1 MKYKPFLLKLALPL
15 TILLVVL
22 FGGWYIKSQTFTQLM
37 ADLAAQKAG
46 QLLAT
51 DIKIGQIHIESFN
64 SIRIEDVVLYDGK
77 GAPLVQAG
85 SALVHFSPLAIWQ
98 TGSPV
103 KAVDRLTVE
112 SPDVFL
118 AQRPDGTWNYNDI
131 LPEQQKESVDFSG
144 RIDVNNAHVTALI
157 KGKEVTLDDLDATVD
172 FAHYPAL
179 QLKASFKHGDAAFEI
194 SGIAGGKRQAL
205 SLDGE
210 NIDLM
215 KYIDFIPKEMIGD
228 VTINSGVVKKVKA
241 TFMQNDE
248 TDGFKIDGQ
257 AELENGGASF
267 MGKTASNIEALLVF
281 NEKEV
286 QIFSRELVENQ
297 PLTVHGKLHFD
308 TGPMFMNLVAQSLAF
323 DPSNVLEGIP
333 YKGPVSFTANI
344 SGTLD
349 DPEVDGDFN
358 VKSGEVYGYAFQNAK
373 AKIKYSHNVLFVD
386 KLTAEM
392 FGGTIKA
399 KGQLATPTQDYN
411 FNVQAENLDAA
422 ALSEFLPDLEG
433 RISAD
438 VAITGRGLDLAQAQ
452 IYGSGTVS
460 AGSYKGVAFQ
470 GANVSFSKNGS
481 LITIDSLSA
490 SLPGGGALSLNG
502 TVDGD
507 AIEFGFQAVNID
519 LSLLSQVNASADT
532 SGLADFNGRVRG
544 SKDNPEVRVDFSAVN
559 GQLFGQPYHQ
569 LRGSGAGSLNGVYI
583 HDFTMENGGK
593 ITHTASGIVGFSGER
608 RIDLNVETRGARMED
623 LKLLLMPD
631 QPITGNVDNSVHL
644 TGNLNNIEA
653 QGHIHFYEGSY
664 RGVLLTG
671 ADGYYERKNG
681 VTQLNDFNIE
691 SPLIKLRLSGTM
703 DAGENLNFSV
713 KADDIQLEKLQVHLP
728 YPISGTAKFS
738 GQVQGTFDSPIF
750 NGELQAAEMQLN
762 GQKIENAK
770 GVLTYRDSTLGL
782 QNFGFNQNGGTYALD
797 EHLNIQTHAVSGR
810 LQVKN
815 ADINAIL
822 AVANYKNDT
831 ITGRL
836 DGTIDLGGTIENPA
850 ASVQGFIASGTLKGY
865 PLSKIMVDATLNNHV
880 VTLHKFYGEQGQGKL
895 AAEGTIDL
903 NGPINAR
910 MSAQDI
916 DAGLLT
922 HLLDS
927 KVDIKGQLNVDAQF
941 GGTIQNPEADVSI
954 DVEHGG
960 VGNALFDSMTG
971 LMNLKNGTI
980 TVNQLLL
987 KKGPYKATA
996 YGLVPLKAITSK
1008 PWEMPD
1014 DYEQIKLKVS
1024 LDQADLSIL
1033 PMLSEQVDWAI
1044 GPLAGGVT
1052 ITGTLA
1058 HPFIN
1063 GSVKTMNGAMKFK
1076 ALKNPV
1082 QNIQMD
1088 IDFQNE
1094 KMTVNKFN
1102 GNMGGGSYS
1111 LTGSTLI
1118 TGGGFDLYDFNLK
1131 LDKLGVD
1138 CDFYQ
1143 GPISGDFNLT
1153 TGEIFGHKMPKLSGN
1168 LLIEKATITI
1178 PSVPDSQSELP
1189 NMIIDLGLNLGDKV
1203 RLYSSFLYDLSLKGS
1218 AHFNGTTHHPQPSG
1232 EISVIRGT
1240 VSYLK
1245 TVFKVREG
1253 SAYFNQVDSFLPA
1266 VHLEADTRLNRT
1278 KVYLGVDGPADNM
1291 AIKLTSDSDMNQN
1304 EILQLLTLRS
1314 SYQSGASADSSQLSE
1329 LLDVS
1334 LRMSFLSEVDN
1345 IVRNALQVDEFN
1357 IVRDTLSSTEA
1368 SNSSKTDREV
1378 YNVEIGKYLTDKFMI
1393 KYIKGIGYDKNKVG
1407 IQYDLN
1413 DRISLTS
1420 SIATNNEYTVGVE
1433 ARLKF

>member
-1 MKYKPFLLKLALPL
+1 MKYKPFFLKLALPL

-22 FGGWYIKSQTFTQLM
+22 VGGWYIKSQTFTQLM

-46 QLLAT
+46 QILAT
-51 DIKIGQIHIESFN
+51 DIKIGAVHIESFN
-64 SIRIEDVVLYDGK
+64 SIRIDDVVLYDAK
-77 GAPLVQAG
+77 GAPLLQAQT
-85 SALVHFSPLAIWQ
+85 ALVHFSPLAIWQ

-103 KAVDRLTVE
+103 KAVDRVAVD
-112 SPDVFL
+112 SPNVFL

-144 RIDVNNAHVTALI
+144 RIEVENGHVTALV
-157 KGKEVTLDDLDATVD
+157 KGQELSLDDLDAMVD
-172 FAHYPAL
+172 FAHYPSL
-179 QLKASFKHGDAAFEI
+179 QLKASFKHGDAEFEI
-194 SGIAGGKRQAL
+194 SGIAGGNRQAL

-210 NIDLM
+210 NIDLT
-215 KYIDFIPKEMIGD
+215 KYLDFIPKNMLGD
-228 VTINSGVVKKVKA
+228 VTIKSGVIKKVKA
-241 TFMQNDE
+241 TFMQNE
-248 TDGFKIDGQ
+248 TDGLKIDGQ
-257 AELENGGASF
+257 AELENGGAVF
-267 MGKTASNIEALLVF
+267 MGKTASDIEALLVF

-286 QIFSRELVENQ
+286 QIFSRATLEDQ
-297 PLTVHGKLHFD
+297 PITIHGKLRFD
-308 TGPMFMNLVAQSLAF
+308 TGPMFMNLVAQSTAF
-323 DPSNVLEGIP
+323 DPTRILDGIP
-333 YKGPVSFTANI
+333 YQGLVAFTANI

-349 DPEVDGDFN
+349 NPTVEGDFS

-373 AKIKYSHNVLFVD
+373 AKLKYSQNVLFVD
-386 KLTAEM
+386 KLTAEI
-392 FGGTIKA
+392 FGGTIDA
-399 KGQLATPTQDYN
+399 NGQLVTPTLNYN
-411 FNVQAENLDAA
+411 FNVKADNLDAA
-422 ALSEFLPDLEG
+422 AFSGFLPDLEG

-438 VAITGRGLDLAQAQ
+438 VAIAGQGLDLTQAQ
-452 IYGSGTVS
+452 IYGSGTIS
-460 AGSYKGVAFQ
+460 AGSYRSIAFQ

-490 SLPGGGALSLNG
+490 NMLGGGALSLDG
-502 TVDGD
+502 TIDGD
-507 AIEFGFQAVNID
+507 AIELGFQGVNVD
-519 LSLLSQVNASADT
+519 LSLLTQINASADA

-544 SKDNPEVRVDFSAVN
+544 SKENPEVRVDFSAVN
-559 GQLFGQPYHQ
+559 GHLFGQPYHQ

-593 ITHTASGIVGFSGER
+593 ITHTASGIIGFSGER

-623 LKLLLMPD
+623 LKLLLMAD

-644 TGNLNNIEA
+644 TGTLDNIEA

-671 ADGYYERKNG
+671 ADGYYQRKNG
-681 VTQLNDFNIE
+681 ITQLTDFDIE
-691 SPLIKLRLSGTM
+691 SPLIKLKLSGTM
-703 DAGENLNFSV
+703 DSGENLDFSV
-713 KADDIQLEKLQVHLP
+713 KADDIQLEKLQMHLP
-728 YPISGTAKFS
+728 YPISGIAKFS
-738 GQVQGTFDSPIF
+738 GKVQGTFDSPIF
-750 NGELQAAEMQLN
+750 NGALQSDEMQLN
-762 GQKIENAK
+762 GQKIEKAS
-770 GVLTYRDSTLGL
+770 GTLTYKDSTIGL
-782 QNFGFNQNGGTYALD
+782 QNFGFSQNDGTYALD
-797 EHLNIQTHAVSGR
+797 EHLNIQTHAVTGR

-815 ADINAIL
+815 ADVNAIL

-836 DGTIDLGGTIENPA
+836 DGTIDLGGTIENPT
-850 ASVQGFIASGTLKGY
+850 ASVEGFIASGTLKGY
-865 PLSKIMVDATLNNHV
+865 PLSKITIDATLNNHV
-880 VTLHKFYGEQGQGKL
+880 VTLHKFYGEQGLGKL
-895 AAEGTIDL
+895 AAEGTVDL

-922 HLLDS
+922 HLFDS
-927 KVDIKGQLNVDAQF
+927 KIDMKGQLNVDAQF

-960 VGNALFDSMTG
+960 VGSAVFDSMTG

-996 YGLVPLKAITSK
+996 YGIIPLKAIGSK

-1033 PMLSEQVDWAI
+1033 PMLSDQVDWAI

-1063 GSVKTMNGAMKFK
+1063 GSVKTMNGAMKLK

-1094 KMTVNKFN
+1094 KMTVNKFT

-1118 TGGGFDLYDFNLK
+1118 TGGGFDLYNFNLN
-1131 LDKLGVD
+1131 LDKLGID
-1138 CDFYQ
+1138 SDFYQ
-1143 GPISGDFNLT
+1143 GPISGDFTLT

-1178 PSVPDSQSELP
+1178 PSLPDTQSELP
-1189 NMIIDLGLNLGDKV
+1189 NMIIDIGLNLGDKV

-1218 AHFNGTTHHPQPSG
+1218 AHFGGVTHHPQPSG

-1253 SAYFNQVDSFLPA
+1253 SAYFNQVDSFLPT
-1266 VHLEADTRLNRT
+1266 VHLEADTKLNRT
-1278 KVYLGVDGPADNM
+1278 KIYLGVDGPASNM
-1291 AIKLTSDSDMNQN
+1291 AIKLSSDSDMSQN
-1304 EILQLLTLRS
+1304 ELLQLLTLRS
-1314 SYQSGASADSSQLSE
+1314 SYQSGASTDSSQLSE

-1334 LRMSFLSEVDN
+1334 LRMSFLSEVDT

-1368 SNSSKTDREV
+1368 SNSSKSDKEV
-1378 YNVEIGKYLTDKFMI
+1378 YNVEIGKYLSDKFML
-1393 KYIKGIGYDKNKVG
+1393 KYIKGIGYDKNKLG
-1407 IQYDLN
+1407 LQYDLN

-1420 SIATNNEYTVGVE
+1420 TFATDNEYTVGVE